1 MSFYEMQG
9 PTAWAGPPSTW
20 SSTSLDDVEAC
31 PLRWQ
36 LLRSRWGDF
45 ERFPVRPHPSA
56 IEGQIVH
63 EALDRL
69 TRACGQRGNPAFGS
83 SDFSAALTDADFFP
97 GFARAF
103 AEWQQRLTEHPRPG
117 PAFRLRASGDELAN
131 RAVRMFR
138 EQYKPS
144 GHVASQAAECAAD
157 APIELNVLLRQKRT
171 LSEVKLT
178 HPKLPFLG
186 ILDRVQDTGEGVE
199 VVDFKTGKPS
209 EKHRRQ
215 LLRYALLWWRT
226 TGDAPV
232 RITAQYLDGVDSWPV
247 AQRALED
254 VEAELVKKLPLL
266 ADALVAQPAPAKPG
280 TGCHTCAVRARCAP
294 GWAISE
300 EAALVDGRGDAE
312 LVAEAQIGEYG
323 FVARSRN
330 GEEIAVVY
338 EAPVARLLPEHV
350 EGQVLRVLDG
360 VWKEKRTQLELKAWT
375 EVFVVKKQPEPPS
388 ICATGRSGRPSWS
401 SAQIS
406 GST

>member
-1 MSFYEMQG
+1 MSFYELQG
-9 PTAWAGPPSTW
+9 PTAWADPPSTW
-20 SSTSLDDVEAC
+20 SSTSLDDVDAC
-31 PLRWQ
+31 PRRWQ

-45 ERFPVRPHPSA
+45 ERFPVRPHPAA

-83 SDFSAALTDADFFP
+83 AEFSAALTDADFFP
-97 GFARAF
+97 GFARAV
-103 AEWQQRLTEHPRPG
+103 AEWQQRLTTHPRPG
-117 PAFRLRASGDELAN
+117 PAFRLRASGEELAN

-138 EQYKPS
+138 EQYKAE
-144 GHVASQAAECAAD
+144 GHVTSQAAERATDTPAD
-157 APIELNVLLRQKRT
+157 VNAILKQKRA

-209 EKHRRQ
+209 DKHRKQ
-215 LLRYALLWWRT
+215 LLRYALLWWRK

-232 RITAQYLDGVDSWPV
+232 RISAQYLDGVESWSV
-247 AQRALED
+247 TQGALED
-254 VEAELVKKLPLL
+254 VEADLVKKLPLL
-266 ADALVAQPAPAKPG
+266 TDVLGAHPAAAKPG
-280 TGCHTCAVRARCAP
+280 TGCHTCAVRARCAA
-294 GWAISE
+294 GWTVGE

-312 LVAEAQIGEYG
+312 LVVQAKAGDHG
-323 FVARSRN
+323 FLARSRT
-330 GEEIAVVY
+330 GAEIAVVY
-338 EAPVARLLPEHV
+338 EAPVAKLLPRHV

-375 EVFVVKKQPEPPS
+375 EVFVVKEGP
-388 ICATGRSGRPSWS
+388 
-401 SAQIS
+401 
-406 GST
+406 

>member
-1 MSFYEMQG
+1 MSFYELQG
-9 PTAWAGPPSTW
+9 PTAWADPPSAW

-31 PLRWQ
+31 PRRWQ

-45 ERFPVRPHPSA
+45 ERFPVRPHPAA

-83 SDFSAALTDADFFP
+83 AEFSAALTDADFFP
-97 GFARAF
+97 GFARAV
-103 AEWQQRLTEHPRPG
+103 AEWQQRLTTHPRPG
-117 PAFRLRASGDELAN
+117 PAFRLRASGEELAN

-138 EQYKPS
+138 EQYKPD
-144 GHVASQAAECAAD
+144 GHVTSQAAERATDTPAD
-157 APIELNVLLRQKRT
+157 VKALLKQKRA

-178 HPKLPFLG
+178 HPKIPFLG

-209 EKHRRQ
+209 DKHRKQ
-215 LLRYALLWWRT
+215 LLRYALLWWRK

-232 RITAQYLDGVDSWPV
+232 RVSAQYLDGVESWAV
-247 AQRALED
+247 TQGALED
-254 VEAELVKKLPLL
+254 VEADLVKKLPLL
-266 ADALVAQPAPAKPG
+266 TDTLGTHPAAAKPG
-280 TGCHTCAVRARCAP
+280 TGCHTCAVRARCAA
-294 GWAISE
+294 GWAVGE

-312 LVAEAQIGEYG
+312 LIVQAKAGDHG
-323 FVARSRN
+323 FLARSRT
-330 GEEIAVVY
+330 GAEIAVVY
-338 EAPVARLLPEHV
+338 EAPVAKLLPEHV

-375 EVFVVKKQPEPPS
+375 EVFVVREAP
-388 ICATGRSGRPSWS
+388 
-401 SAQIS
+401 
-406 GST
+406 

>member
-1 MSFYEMQG
+1 MSFYELQG
-9 PTAWAGPPSTW
+9 PTAWADPPSAW

-31 PLRWQ
+31 PRRWQ

-45 ERFPVRPHPSA
+45 ERFPVRPHPAA

-83 SDFSAALTDADFFP
+83 AEFSAALTDADFFP
-97 GFARAF
+97 GFARAV
-103 AEWQQRLTEHPRPG
+103 AEWQQRLTTHPRPG
-117 PAFRLRASGDELAN
+117 PAFRLRASGEELAN

-138 EQYKPS
+138 EQYKPD
-144 GHVASQAAECAAD
+144 GHVTSQAAERATDTPAD
-157 APIELNVLLRQKRT
+157 VKALLKQKRA

-178 HPKLPFLG
+178 HPKIPFLG

-209 EKHRRQ
+209 DKHRKQ
-215 LLRYALLWWRT
+215 LLRYALLWWRK

-232 RITAQYLDGVDSWPV
+232 RVSAQYLDGVESWPV
-247 AQRALED
+247 TQGALED
-254 VEAELVKKLPLL
+254 VEADVVKKLPLL
-266 ADALVAQPAPAKPG
+266 TDALGTHPAAAKPG
-280 TGCHTCAVRARCAP
+280 TGCHTCAVRARCAA
-294 GWAISE
+294 GWAVGE

-312 LVAEAQIGEYG
+312 LVVQAKAGDHG
-323 FVARSRN
+323 FLARSRT
-330 GEEIAVVY
+330 GAEIAVVY
-338 EAPVARLLPEHV
+338 EAPVAKLLPEHV

-375 EVFVVKKQPEPPS
+375 EVFVVKEAP
-388 ICATGRSGRPSWS
+388 
-401 SAQIS
+401 
-406 GST
+406 